1 MDSGGVVWGMGVWGG
16 TDLVQI
22 VVLSNKLLQLG
33 LDVHNLRDGE
43 LELNNRNTRL
53 LEVLQEANL

>member
-1 MDSGGVVWGMGVWGG
+1 MGYGVWGG